1 MFKRRIV
8 TLFVGSWCSF
18 MFIRTK
24 YESLHSVI
32 RQLNVFVLLSSPDK
46 WKHCGVWRS
55 ASLCSVYYPPERLSS
70 SCFPRFPSPSS
81 FLSLSRSLRTLK
93 GLHEFQSDS
102 ISASKLLHLFSR
114 LTEENL
120 IFFVWAA
127 LLASSR
133 FPSVASSLSSHFQRL
148 FNFDFHCLLLFR
160 AAFLYKLHSTVDG
173 FSLKLAA
180 IFFLLFSHPP
190 TEWDKY
196 NIQIISC

>member
-1 MFKRRIV
+1 
-8 TLFVGSWCSF
+8 

-102 ISASKLLHLFSR
+102 ISASKLLHLFSVSQKK
-114 LTEENL
+114 
-120 IFFVWAA
+120 ISF
-127 LLASSR
+127 
-133 FPSVASSLSSHFQRL
+133 SLSEPLCWPPPDFPPSLHL
-148 FNFDFHCLLLFR
+148 F
-160 AAFLYKLHSTVDG
+160 
-173 FSLKLAA
+173 
-180 IFFLLFSHPP
+180 PP
-190 TEWDKY
+190 TF
-196 NIQIISC
+196 NGSLTSIFTVSCCSGQRFFINCTALWMVFHSN